1 MRLKYS
7 ILIMVIFLLVSC
19 GNRDNAQ
26 IHYEAG
32 MVYIGQDKLEKAIK
46 ELHKAIKH
54 KPEMPEAY
62 YSLSFCYYELGNEEM
77 GSKCETQWRALGAK
91 AGYDPRKL
99 EGVLPNL

>member
-1 MRLKYS
+1 MRLKHS
-7 ILIMVIFLLVSC
+7 ILILVVLLLASC

-26 IHYEAG
+26 IHFEAG
-32 MVYIGQDKLEKAIK
+32 MVYIGQDELEKAIK
-46 ELHKAIKH
+46 ELNKAIKL

-77 GSKCETQWRALGAK
+77 GSNCETKWRALAAK

-99 EGVLPNL
+99 ESALPNL